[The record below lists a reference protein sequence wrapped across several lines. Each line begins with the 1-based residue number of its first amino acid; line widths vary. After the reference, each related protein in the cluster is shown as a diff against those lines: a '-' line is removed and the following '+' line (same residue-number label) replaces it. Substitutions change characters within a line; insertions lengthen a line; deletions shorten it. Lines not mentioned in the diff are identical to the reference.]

1 MEKVYDLKLT
11 PQELEAVLEL
21 ASKALDKAKA
31 GTEAEIIMGA
41 VKDKTGLLLHVV
53 EAVEDVHKLTDNY
66 NTQMQNAKLARTAAW
81 NAYNNAV
88 KGVHI
93 DADGVARDADGIPVL
108 PFE

>member
-53 EAVEDVHKLTDNY
+53 EAVGAARKTADKCN
-66 NTQMQNAKLARTAAW
+66 NQMHNAKIARQAAW
-81 NAYNNAV
+81 NAYKNAV

-93 DADGVARDADGIPVL
+93 DADGTARDADGIPVL

>member
-1 MEKVYDLKLT
+1 MKVFDLKLT
-11 PQELEAVLEL
+11 PQELEAVYEL

-31 GTEAEIIMGA
+31 GTEAEIVMGA

-53 EAVEDVHKLTDNY
+53 EAVEEVYKTTDKY
-66 NTQMQNAKLARTAAW
+66 NSQIHNAKIARQAAW
-81 NAYNNAV
+81 NAYKNAV

>member
-21 ASKALDKAKA
+21 ASKALYKAKE
-31 GTEAEIIMGA
+31 GTETAEIMGA

-53 EAVEDVHKLTDNY
+53 EAVEAARKTTDKCN
-66 NTQMQNAKLARTAAW
+66 NQMHNAKIARQAAW
-81 NAYNNAV
+81 NAYHNAV

-93 DADGVARDADGIPVL
+93 DADGVARDADGFPVL